1 MYKYST
7 IIATQLL
14 QAEYE
19 MTEETE
25 YDFEQLAEAVIKIRE
40 EISKIQ
46 KEADK
51 SINKLKE
58 DREKIEAHLQ
68 AHCLKHGK
76 GKTMSVSLGNTT
88 TMLKTRDKWWTSDW
102 NAFYEWV
109 VENDAFDCLEKRI
122 KQSGMR
128 QFIDENPTDKEESLS
143 LPYGIKNDSSYKIVV
158 RRKSS

>member
-1 MYKYST
+1 
-7 IIATQLL
+7 
-14 QAEYE
+14 
-19 MTEETE
+19 
-25 YDFEQLAEAVIKIRE
+25 
-40 EISKIQ
+40 
-46 KEADK
+46 
-51 SINKLKE
+51 
-58 DREKIEAHLQ
+58 
-68 AHCLKHGK
+68 
-76 GKTMSVSLGNTT
+76 MSVSLGNTT
-88 TMLKTRDKWWTSDW
+88 TMLQTRDKWWTSDW